1 LSLQSNIKRVEAMKK
16 PIAAIVGAGRTR
28 FGEFFK
34 REYMSLALE
43 AGQKALDSANMQ
55 TKELGAIYGGFF
67 LPEITEYQGLSSSS
81 FAEEMDINIPITR
94 VEAACASGGLA
105 LYNGCLAIQSGRFDK
120 VLVGGVEKLTNTD
133 ATSSLSTAMSS
144 YERLYNFTF
153 PDLYASM
160 AGRHMHDYGTKR
172 EHLAMVAVKNHKHA
186 KGNEHAQFRNP
197 ITIDTVINSAPV
209 AKPLTL
215 LDCSPISDG
224 AAAIVLVKPELAKD
238 YENAVLITGSDYATG
253 SVGLYSRKTAPTAP
267 LEEKFTSIRVTKL
280 ASEEALKMS
289 GITLK
294 DIDIAEVH
302 DCFTIEEILAMEDIG
317 LCEKGKGGFV
327 VEDSFDEKSS
337 HIVYKTDY
345 GEKIFNCGGGLKAD
359 GHPVSATGV
368 RQAVECYE
376 QLSGISCHPV
386 DRRLGKRPDYALIHN
401 IGGSGA
407 AGVVHIL
414 EVK

>member
-1 LSLQSNIKRVEAMKK
+1 MNK
-16 PIAAIVGAGRTR
+16 PIAAIVGAGRTG

-55 TKELGAIYGGFF
+55 TEELGAIYGGFF
-67 LPEITEYQGLSSSS
+67 LPEITECQGLSSSS
-81 FAEEMDINIPITR
+81 FAEELNINIPITR

-105 LYNGCLAIQSGRFDK
+105 LYNGCLAIQSRRFDK

-133 ATSSLSTAMSS
+133 ATSSLSTAMSN

-160 AGRHMHDYGTKR
+160 ASRHMHDYGTKK
-172 EHLAMVAVKNHKHA
+172 EQLAMVAVKNHKHA
-186 KGNEHAQFRNP
+186 KDNEYAQFRNQ
-197 ITIDTVINSAPV
+197 ITIDAVMNSAPV
-209 AKPLTL
+209 SRPLNL

-224 AAAIVLVKPELAKD
+224 AAAIILVKPELAKD
-238 YENAVLITGSDYATG
+238 YENAVLITGSAYATD
-253 SVGLYSRKTAPTAP
+253 SVGLYSRKAAS
-267 LEEKFTSIRVTKL
+267 LGERFTSIKVTRL
-280 ASEEALKMS
+280 ASEEALRMS
-289 GITLK
+289 GRTLK

-302 DCFTIEEILAMEDIG
+302 DCFTIEEILAMEDMG
-317 LCEKGKGGFV
+317 FCKKGKGGKI
-327 VEDSFDEKSS
+327 VEDSFDGKSS
-337 HIVYKTDY
+337 HTVYKTDY

-376 QLSGISCHPV
+376 QICGISDHPV
-386 DRRLGKRPDYALIHN
+386 DRRLGKRPDYAKIHN